1 MSAPAGTESH
11 GGARVTSLDDP
22 AVLDLF
28 ERLSELGSICALP
41 DKAANVARA
50 CDCINLIFAHG
61 MFRVGTRPAAA
72 HVRQAVLDRTAKT
85 MLSVLPFA
93 AWRPSSVAG
102 AVGFVCIMWD
112 AAFTRRYHVQ
122 AQHASSARCRALG
135 HTACAS
141 GSRVRTCRAPCVRL
155 LT

>member
-41 DKAANVARA
+41 DRAANVARA

-72 HVRQAVLDRTAKT
+72 HVRQAVLDRTAKS
-85 MLSVLPFA
+85 MLSALLLAGWRMAWVARTVSLAFIMRKRSMQAVQAAVLPLTPHA
-93 AWRPSSVAG
+93 PAYLVYA
-102 AVGFVCIMWD
+102 
-112 AAFTRRYHVQ
+112 HVK
-122 AQHASSARCRALG
+122 L
-135 HTACAS
+135 CAS
-141 GSRVRTCRAPCVRL
+141 RC
-155 LT
+155 